1 MATQSVVGDK
11 SLAFAKRIAKCYR
24 HLRDKKRE
32 SVMSKQLLR
41 SGTSIGAN
49 VREGLYAQSR
59 KDFISKLNIALKEAG
74 ETDYW
79 LDVIHSAEYFTDDEF
94 NSLKADNNELLRL
107 LISIIKKTKDNSE
120 QRTDNSGRDS
130 DREKQP

>member
-1 MATQSVVGDK
+1 MARESIVGEK
-11 SLAFAKRIAKCYR
+11 SMAFAKRIAKCYR
-24 HLRDKKRE
+24 YLKDKKKE

-79 LDVIHSAEYFTDDEF
+79 LEVIHSAEYFTDDEYQ
-94 NSLKADNNELLRL
+94 SLKEDNDELLRL
-107 LISIIKKTKDNSE
+107 LISIIKSTKENE
-120 QRTDNSGRDS
+120 
-130 DREKQP
+130 

>member
-1 MATQSVVGDK
+1 MAFG
-11 SLAFAKRIAKCYR
+11 KRIAKCYR
-24 HLRDKKRE
+24 HLRYTKKE
-32 SVMSKQLLR
+32 TTMSNQLLR

-79 LDVIHSAEYFTDDEF
+79 LEIIYSAEYFTAEEYK
-94 NSLKADNNELLRL
+94 SLKADNDELLKL
-107 LISIIKKTKDNSE
+107 LTAIIKSTKENS
-120 QRTDNSGRDS
+120 DKD
-130 DREKQP
+130 

>member
-1 MATQSVVGDK
+1 
-11 SLAFAKRIAKCYR
+11 
-24 HLRDKKRE
+24 
-32 SVMSKQLLR
+32 MSKQLLR

-79 LDVIHSAEYFTDDEF
+79 LNVIQSAEYISAEEYQ
-94 NSLKADNNELLRL
+94 SLKTDNDELLRL
-107 LISIIKKTKDNSE
+107 LTSIIKTTKENE
-120 QRTDNSGRDS
+120 NI
-130 DREKQP
+130 

>member
-1 MATQSVVGDK
+1 MATQSIVGEK
-11 SLAFAKRIAKCYR
+11 SLAFGKRIAKCYR
-24 HLRDKKRE
+24 YLKDKKKE

-41 SGTSIGAN
+41 CGTSIGAN

-79 LDVIHSAEYFTDDEF
+79 LDVIHSAEYFTDDEYR
-94 NSLKADNNELLRL
+94 SLKDDNDELLRL
-107 LISIIKKTKDNSE
+107 LTSIIKTTKNSLEIKDN
-120 QRTDNSGRDS
+120 R
-130 DREKQP
+130 

>member
-1 MATQSVVGDK
+1 MATQSIVGEK
-11 SLAFAKRIAKCYR
+11 SLAFGKRIAKCYR
-24 HLRDKKRE
+24 YLKDKKKE

-41 SGTSIGAN
+41 CGTSIGAN

-79 LDVIHSAEYFTDDEF
+79 LDVIHSAEYFTDEEYR
-94 NSLKADNNELLRL
+94 SLKDDNDEVLRL
-107 LISIIKKTKDNSE
+107 LTSIIKTTKNSLE
-120 QRTDNSGRDS
+120 IKGNR
-130 DREKQP
+130 